1 MSVKQ
6 SASVLGYVGMSQSVD
21 RNEWYTPEPYLSSV
35 RLALGDIEFD
45 PYSDAIANQT
55 VKANQFRSKEDDQGA
70 AWPDVKTVFMNPPY
84 SRGSVDRAV
93 TELTVEW
100 RKQKFSAIVLV
111 NNATETKWFQ
121 LLLLYANGICL
132 THHRIAFY
140 SVDGKAVSGNPRGQA
155 FFYFGNEFDKFY
167 TAFCGFGFTVRLP
180 GSAT

>member
-1 MSVKQ
+1 MS
-6 SASVLGYVGMSQSVD
+6 GI
-21 RNEWYTPEPYLSSV
+21 RLSHTCH
-35 RLALGDIEFD
+35 RCAWRWGDIEFD

-140 SVDGKAVSGNPRGQA
+140 SVDGKAVSGNPRGQTFSISGTNLINFIPRSA
-155 FFYFGNEFDKFY
+155 GLGLPSGCRGVQHDYRPYLPE
-167 TAFCGFGFTVRLP
+167 RL
-180 GSAT
+180 SSD